1 MNPIQIRSR
10 LRVWQRWGSL
20 VICAS
25 LLVQWITGWTET
37 TYAVILC
44 VVSVAAIWFGWQGL
58 VHLLHHLRLYLAG
71 HVATATIVAYR
82 NDKSFDERP
91 YVPLVSFV
99 TRAGEPRRLVPL
111 TTRYETPPQAAA
123 GVSHRGRAR
132 ISNGDAP
139 AIGREVRVVY
149 ELVDPTWADEITG
162 WPLFALAVIVH
173 LIMVA
178 MFGTLLIATVATQL
192 PGIRHP

>member
-10 LRVWQRWGSL
+10 LRVWQRWGWL

-139 AIGREVRVVY
+139 AIPAKKRQIDDRIGY
-149 ELVDPTWADEITG
+149 PA
-162 WPLFALAVIVH
+162 LFAKVVANVFCQVL
-173 LIMVA
+173 MV
-178 MFGTLLIATVATQL
+178 L
-192 PGIRHP
+192 PDKFQRHVRDDRYASSPAALSRSK